1 MVLALML
8 SLTLLENRKLIVTIK
23 YYRELS
29 FTMKRKMLPLEIKI
43 VIQGELEE
51 DANRRNNSILSD
63 EERLNS
69 TSTLT
74 QTVKSEFTSTI
85 SGQS

>member
-8 SLTLLENRKLIVTIK
+8 SLTLLENRKLIVMIK

-51 DANRRNNSILSD
+51 DAKRRNNSIF
-63 EERLNS
+63 RWR
-69 TSTLT
+69 TLE
-74 QTVKSEFTSTI
+74 QYVNFNAD
-85 SGQS
+85 G

>member
-51 DANRRNNSILSD
+51 DAKRRNNSIF
-63 EERLNS
+63 R
-69 TSTLT
+69 
-74 QTVKSEFTSTI
+74 
-85 SGQS
+85 

>member
-51 DANRRNNSILSD
+51 DAKRRNNSIF
-63 EERLNS
+63 RW
-69 TSTLT
+69 TTLE
-74 QTVKSEFTSTI
+74 QYVNFNAD
-85 SGQS
+85 G

>member
-8 SLTLLENRKLIVTIK
+8 FLTLLENRKLIVTIK

-51 DANRRNNSILSD
+51 DAKRRNNSIF
-63 EERLNS
+63 R
-69 TSTLT
+69 
-74 QTVKSEFTSTI
+74 
-85 SGQS
+85 